1 MAREIQYVLR
11 MYIQV
16 SLLESYVS
24 VLISKLTALLTNDQ
38 RDGIRVSAIAIVKR
52 LKLNDVIICLDY
64 LLMT

>member
-1 MAREIQYVLR
+1 